1 MENNLLE
8 IFNELNPEKGIEHLD
23 YIRFTGVGKKKEI
36 FIPLWLSKILN
47 CESSWYNGKYVSRIL
62 RQNNINVQIFYDSVI
77 LGLKD
82 INHRPTCPI
91 CGSTLKFRTIS
102 HGYEST
108 CSKDC
113 HSKLKRI
120 SYDNTVEMKKKGDK
134 VSELVKQKISKSLKG
149 RPISEEARR
158 KRSEYM
164 KAFAK
169 TEKGK
174 EFYKR
179 VGEINAKSNREILN
193 GEKIIN
199 TPTGYYVSSRFKRG
213 KVFVETFN
221 KMFTYDSSWEL
232 LFIEYFMDENN
243 ISDVLVFDRCKQEIP
258 YVDQEGK
265 PRNYSPDF
273 YIKFVSGIRL
283 VIEIKPK
290 FLLSS
295 DEKVKLKI
303 KAGEE
308 FFKDKNIKYL
318 VFTEDV
324 FLEKSLGKMKIKTNF
339 NINDFNN

>member
-1 MENNLLE
+1 ML
-8 IFNELNPEKGIEHLD
+8 
-23 YIRFTGVGKKKEI
+23 RF
-36 FIPLWLSKILN
+36 SK
-47 CESSWYNGKYVSRIL
+47 S
-62 RQNNINVQIFYDSVI
+62 
-77 LGLKD
+77 
-82 INHRPTCPI
+82 
-91 CGSTLKFRTIS
+91 
-102 HGYEST
+102 
-108 CSKDC
+108 C

-120 SYDNTVEMKKKGDK
+120 SYDNEDKMKKKGDK
-134 VSELVKQKISKSLKG
+134 LSDLEKQKISNSLKES
-149 RPISEEARR
+149 PISEETRR

-174 EFYKR
+174 EFYKY
-179 VGEINAKSNREILN
+179 VGEINAKSNRKILN
-193 GEKIIN
+193 GEKTIN

-243 ISDVLVFDRCKQEIP
+243 ISDILVFDRCKQEIP
-258 YVDQEGK
+258 YTDQEGK
-265 PRNYSPDF
+265 QRNYSPDF
-273 YIKFVSGIRL
+273 YIKFASGIRL

-308 FFKDKNIKYL
+308 FFKGKNIKFL
-318 VFTEDV
+318 VFTEDI
-324 FLEKSLGKMKIKTNF
+324 FLEKKLGKMKIKTTF